1 VTNYALQFAAEGFEI
16 PDLPFGEHEAL
27 ALGAPTD
34 QLEALRKIAVY
45 GYMLAQ
51 HDMNKTTT
59 QEETNG

>member
-1 VTNYALQFAAEGFEI
+1 MTNYALQFAAQGFEI

-34 QLEALRKIAVY
+34 QLETLRRVACY

-51 HDMNKTTT
+51 HDINKTTA
-59 QEETNG
+59 QEEPNG